1 MGVHKLAGQKL
12 TRAITAHVVEMGG
25 ADWLYE
31 QMASGMTVVALAKKF
46 DCARGTMSRIL
57 NSRPEWVDAMVKART
72 EAADAYAE
80 QGLEI
85 VDALD
90 KESSPSAIAAAR
102 EQSQYRRFLAGA
114 FNTDRY
120 GTRAGVSVNIN
131 IGDLHLEALKKRRTI
146 DMTSVDDA
154 EVANGGE

>member
-1 MGVHKLAGQKL
+1 MAGKPL
-12 TRAITAHVVEMGG
+12 TRNIISHVTEQGG

-31 QMASGMTVVALAKKF
+31 QIASGVTVSQIAKQF
-46 DCARGTMSRIL
+46 ECARGTMSRIL